1 MKSIMNIELSDL
13 KSCNFN
19 QNQDLIMI
27 LTWLQST
34 KLKRLQLYIKNKKGM
49 STSTILHMQL
59 QRIKFKKHVIMYSRR
74 RSIK

>member
-13 KSCNFN
+13 KSRNFN

-59 QRIKFKKHVIMYSRR
+59 
-74 RSIK
+74 